1 MKKRFSMSRMQIRSC
16 PGVAE
21 TGSGARMRRFLW
33 TAGIVLLVL
42 TLPSCRRTAE
52 RLREKIRL
60 EAIESVRRQ
69 GLSGAEIVARVAN
82 DTRYEL
88 RLERA
93 TADIFYGADRVSR
106 ITLCEGVGLD
116 PRTTALV
123 TTRWR
128 VRIDDLLA
136 LYALARRVQRRDL
149 SEAFIS
155 FSAEGRGGPVPV
167 EFSRERM
174 PLSEFMRI
182 FGLEL
187 QDVENY
193 LKQ

>member
-1 MKKRFSMSRMQIRSC
+1 MKKR
-16 PGVAE
+16 V
-21 TGSGARMRRFLW
+21 LW
-33 TAGIVLLVL
+33 SVGIVLLVL

-88 RLERA
+88 QLERA
-93 TADIFYGADRVSR
+93 TADIFYGTSRVSR
-106 ITLCEGVGLD
+106 ITLCEGVQLG
-116 PRTTALV
+116 PRTTASV

-136 LYALARRVQRRDL
+136 LYALVRRVQRDDL

-155 FSAEGRGGPVPV
+155 FSVEGRGGPVPV
-167 EFSRERM
+167 EFTRERM

-182 FGLEL
+182 FDLEL
-187 QDVENY
+187 QEVKNY
-193 LKQ
+193 LKR